1 MAEGVPIQSSQLV
14 TVYGGSGFVGRHVVR
29 ALAKHGYRIR
39 VAVRRPDLAGH
50 LQPLGRVGQIHAVQA
65 NLRYKDSVVAA
76 AQGADAIVNLVG
88 ILREGG
94 RQTFSAV
101 QAFGSRIVAETAAAK
116 GVRLVHVSAIGADP
130 NAPSAY
136 GRTKA
141 AGEAA
146 VFSAVP
152 TATIFR
158 PSLIFGPEDG
168 LFNRFAA
175 LVTRL
180 PVVPL
185 AGAETRFQPVY
196 VGDVA
201 EAIAKAVDGSVP
213 AGHIYELGGPEVKT
227 LREIVEYTMQV
238 TGRRRPILDLPPAL
252 AGAMAS
258 ATQVLRALSLGK
270 LPDYMVLTRDQV
282 AQLGTDN
289 VVSQT
294 AIDSSRTLKDLGIS
308 PTAYEAIVPGYL
320 WRFRRAGQFADIRT
334 I

>member
-50 LQPLGRVGQIHAVQA
+50 LQPLGRVGQIHSVQA
-65 NLRYKDSVVAA
+65 NLRYRDSVMAA
-76 AQGADAIVNLVG
+76 ARGADIVINLVG
-88 ILREGG
+88 VLKEGG

-101 QAFGSRIVAETAAAK
+101 QAVGSRMVAEAAAAQ
-116 GVRLVHVSAIGADP
+116 GARLVHVSALGADP
-130 NAPSAY
+130 NSQSEYA
-136 GRTKA
+136 RTKA
-141 AGEAA
+141 AGESA

-152 TATIFR
+152 KATIFR
-158 PSLIFGPEDG
+158 PSVIFGPEDG

-175 LVTRL
+175 LATRL
-180 PVVPL
+180 PVLPL
-185 AGAETRFQPVY
+185 AGSATRFQPVY

-201 EAIAKAVDGSVP
+201 EAIAMAADGRVP
-213 AGHIYELGGPEVKT
+213 GGHVYELGGPEVKT
-227 LREIVEYTMQV
+227 LREIVDYTMQV
-238 TGRRRPILDLPPAL
+238 TGRKRVVLELPPAL
-252 AGAMAS
+252 AGAMAGMIQL
-258 ATQVLRALSLGK
+258 TDRLSLG
-270 LPDYMVLTRDQV
+270 LMPDYMVLTRDQITL
-282 AQLGTDN
+282 LGTDN

-294 AIDSSRTLKDLGIS
+294 AVDSGRTLKELGIA

-320 WRFRRAGQFADIRT
+320 WRFRRSGQFSDIRT